1 MHPHPYDS
9 PIPCPS
15 CCCSPDCERFSPGL
29 VSEAGV
35 EALYAL
41 QPLVQACRSLGD
53 ASDQVMDMLTLK
65 GLDEQR
71 PGQAADADA
80 SEVEQAED
88 ESGKALGDV
97 LIGTLLSQSS
107 RDIQTVDV
115 RIRGSGA
122 RMRE

>member
-1 MHPHPYDS
+1 MLLQP
-9 PIPCPS
+9 
-15 CCCSPDCERFSPGL
+15 RLRALFPGL

>member
-1 MHPHPYDS
+1 M
-9 PIPCPS
+9 
-15 CCCSPDCERFSPGL
+15 
-29 VSEAGV
+29 SEAGV

-41 QPLVQACRSLGD
+41 QPLVQACRSGGD
-53 ASDQVMDMLTLK
+53 SSDQVMDMLTLK

-71 PGQAADADA
+71 HGQAADADA
-80 SEVEQAED
+80 AEVEQAED

-122 RMRE
+122 QMKELGGWVLNVV